1 MSGIYTA
8 KEKGCEK
15 MKRRRKG
22 CQGPGLERGWK
33 ENQVVRFFVMLAAVL
48 LFAGLFQAMPVRAEN
63 RERPVVQVCGN
74 TVGIYMETDG
84 VMVIDVSQI
93 PTSDG
98 LYADPSR
105 NIIRAGDYICAV
117 NGTALTGKRQLTEI
131 VAGCGGE
138 ALELLIR
145 RDGQEIPVS
154 VQPALSSDGTYKIGV
169 WVRDNIQGIGTLT
182 YVEEDGSFGALGH
195 AISDVDTGEILN
207 LKDGELY
214 LTEILSVVKGQ
225 KGIPGELQGVIHYEQ
240 GNRLGS
246 IIANS
251 GLGIHGTVD
260 ASVMG
265 ELDLQSVEVAWKEEV
280 TAGPAQIL
288 ASVDGTVC
296 AYDAEITKIDDNAED
311 TNKNFTIR
319 VTDDS
324 LLEKTGGIV
333 QGMSGSPILQ
343 NGRLV
348 GAVTHV
354 FVADAS
360 CGYGIFIENM
370 LDP

>member
-1 MSGIYTA
+1 M
-8 KEKGCEK
+8 E
-15 MKRRRKG
+15 RRRKE
-22 CQGPGLERGWK
+22 CQASDRIPWSAG
-33 ENQVVRFFVMLAAVL
+33 RFLFFLAAAL
-48 LFAGLFQAMPVRAEN
+48 LLSGLLLAVPVSAAGQQ
-63 RERPVVQVCGN
+63 RPTVQVCGN

-84 VMVIDVSQI
+84 VMVVDVAQI

-98 LYADPSR
+98 LYANPAQ
-105 NIIRAGDYICAV
+105 NIVRAGDYICAV
-117 NGTALTGKRQLTEI
+117 NGTRLTSKRQLTEL
-131 VAGCGGE
+131 VAGCGGQ

-145 RDGQEIPVS
+145 RDGEELPVS
-154 VQPALSSDGTYKIGV
+154 IQPALSSDGNYKIGV

-182 YVEEDGSFGALGH
+182 YVEGDGTFGALGH

-207 LKDGELY
+207 LKEGELY

-225 KGIPGELQGVIHYEQ
+225 KGAPGELQGVIHYEQ

-246 IIANS
+246 ITANS
-251 GLGIHGTVD
+251 GLGIHGVLD
-260 ASVMG
+260 AGAMG
-265 ELDLQSVEVAWKEEV
+265 GLDLKPTEIAWKEEV
-280 TAGPAQIL
+280 TTGPAQIL
-288 ASVDGTVC
+288 ASIDGTVC
-296 AYDAEITKIDDNAED
+296 VYDAEITKIDDNAKD

-319 VTDDS
+319 VTDDG

-370 LDP
+370 LDMEKP